1 MTTLV
6 IIITFKVGKGA
17 TPSLKNETDLLIQV
31 QVELLDAELTRDP
44 FPNRE
49 GRRRMAQLIGVS
61 EKSIMVW
68 HFDYFFFNQV
78 TCSKLISLFDCI
90 SGGFRIAV
98 DEPANL
104 DLHESQHQVLKQIAN
119 IVDQRLA
126 FLVKVDK
133 LVSIG

>member
-49 GRRRMAQLIGVS
+49 GRRRMVQLIGVS

-68 HFDYFFFNQV
+68 HFDFFFFLI
-78 TCSKLISLFDCI
+78 KLPEINFSF
-90 SGGFRIAV
+90 
-98 DEPANL
+98 
-104 DLHESQHQVLKQIAN
+104 
-119 IVDQRLA
+119 
-126 FLVKVDK
+126 
-133 LVSIG
+133 